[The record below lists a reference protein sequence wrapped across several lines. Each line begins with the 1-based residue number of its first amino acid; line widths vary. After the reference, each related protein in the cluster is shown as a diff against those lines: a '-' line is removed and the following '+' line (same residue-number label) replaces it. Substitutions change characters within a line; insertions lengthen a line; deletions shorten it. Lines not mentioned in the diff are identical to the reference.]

1 MNDLSCELL
10 FRRLTYHALQLADQ
24 ETVQDLTGL
33 VTVSDIFEGLG
44 AVLATDVEEDFLTTT
59 VVEGRLC

>member
-1 MNDLSCELL
+1 MRFAFCYLT
-10 FRRLTYHALQLADQ
+10 TYHALQLADQ

-33 VTVSDIFEGLG
+33 VTVSDIFESLG

-59 VVEGRLC
+59 VFESKLC